1 MRLCTE
7 AQGFFF
13 MRDELKVSWQPDHH
27 AASRKTYEVKLKFVR
42 RSVSVQTKMAVAW
55 MQLWAGA
62 FTRSMDASHLILSIH
77 NGRGLLTI
85 YNSGGGTSV
94 CACGTS
100 PSSLPI
106 LLVCLTFPVVLS
118 LSFSSSSSDFPC
130 PPPNQLVEYLEA
142 FGFGIKSV
150 VFGMRRMW
158 YERIAAGEVRSQ
170 SSRRAKF
177 RRLDLNRLSRKSP
190 IRGTMPTTQSI
201 RTLKS

>member
-1 MRLCTE
+1 MVHPNLMQNRRKSNLHSFV
-7 AQGFFF
+7 ARPLSKKRWLW
-13 MRDELKVSWQPDHH
+13 RDCS
-27 AASRKTYEVKLKFVR
+27 YEPGNSQKHGR
-42 RSVSVQTKMAVAW
+42 
-55 MQLWAGA
+55 
-62 FTRSMDASHLILSIH
+62 FTSDSIH
-77 NGRGLLTI
+77 TLWRGLLTI
-85 YNSGGGTSV
+85 YNSGGGTSL

-118 LSFSSSSSDFPC
+118 LFFSSSSSDFPC

-158 YERIAAGEVRSQ
+158 YERVAAGEVRSQ

>member
-1 MRLCTE
+1 MQNRRKSNLHSFV
-7 AQGFFF
+7 ARPLSKKRWLW
-13 MRDELKVSWQPDHH
+13 RDCS
-27 AASRKTYEVKLKFVR
+27 YEPGNSQKHGR
-42 RSVSVQTKMAVAW
+42 
-55 MQLWAGA
+55 
-62 FTRSMDASHLILSIH
+62 FTSDSIH
-77 NGRGLLTI
+77 TLWRGLLTI
-85 YNSGGGTSV
+85 YNSGGGTSL

-118 LSFSSSSSDFPC
+118 LFFSSSSSDFPC

-150 VFGMRRMW
+150 VFGTRRMW
-158 YERIAAGEVRSQ
+158 YERVAAGEVRSQ